1 MKLNAVLTGDT
12 SVLIQDGWVKGDR
25 IWREISDISCLVEPS
40 GAFLHRHTPF
50 CLIPILFCF
59 DLILLLVFCLLPFHL
74 TLQQSKC
81 NFSFY
86 KLISFSKSFPR

>member
-40 GAFLHRHTPF
+40 GESRDESLDNVDVDPVRLSLSNIIEDRGDEGRNVA
-50 CLIPILFCF
+50 
-59 DLILLLVFCLLPFHL
+59 VCLLR
-74 TLQQSKC
+74 
-81 NFSFY
+81 SFG
-86 KLISFSKSFPR
+86 